1 MDFKKLSSEDKLKHI
16 IQLQKDG
23 MSRKEI
29 AEKVGYTRLDTLD
42 RFMNRKGY
50 LKQDDK
56 YVLIMEDNSNTNVI
70 QRNKMALEGVS
81 NNIEYKYPISILQS
95 TESQE
100 KLSNI
105 LNNHSEFLEM
115 LDWFR
120 EVKAKYPI
128 NDIPA
133 NFNIDYEKSNAIK
146 TTIRVDEDIWN
157 EFSDLCKT
165 KYAHLSKVDIVSQI
179 LKNFIDENK

>member
-23 MSRKEI
+23 ISRKEI
-29 AEKVGYTRLDTLD
+29 AEKMGYTRLDTLD
-42 RFMNRKGY
+42 RFMKNKGY

-56 YVLIMEDNSNTNVI
+56 YVLLMEDNGRMSVVQADKI
-70 QRNKMALEGVS
+70 ALEGVS
-81 NNIEYKYPISILQS
+81 NSMEDKYTISVLQS

-105 LNNHSEFLEM
+105 LNNHSEILDM

-120 EVKAKYPI
+120 DIKAKYPT
-128 NDIPA
+128 NDLPPTFA
-133 NFNIDYEKSNAIK
+133 VNYKKSKAVK
-146 TTIRVDEDIWN
+146 TTVRVDEAVWD
-157 EFSDLCKT
+157 EFSALCKD
-165 KYAHLSKVDIVSQI
+165 KYAHLSKIDILSQI
-179 LKNFIDENK
+179 LSNFIDENK